1 MACLY
6 KFHSSSK
13 DPVSF
18 HLISNLLLQRWIKR
32 YYNCSHVC
40 RAHSVVDLWDN
51 CLSHFKTDVNGDSR
65 LPWLFQ
71 ALPSTDSLE
80 MLTFSCCVIFHPF
93 QIKLAVFPF
102 NFPPLISKFKL
113 LKLLWLV
120 SGCLFQCTQFRIL
133 VHQHSIWDLIPLC
146 IWISPLGEYYPSP
159 CACKIRI
166 MLMVCMSSSIS
177 PLKSGFFNQFS
188 VQSLD
193 RHIFFSLKIHVLK
206 PELSANL

>member
-1 MACLY
+1 M
-6 KFHSSSK
+6 
-13 DPVSF
+13 
-18 HLISNLLLQRWIKR
+18 
-32 YYNCSHVC
+32 
-40 RAHSVVDLWDN
+40 
-51 CLSHFKTDVNGDSR
+51 
-65 LPWLFQ
+65 
-71 ALPSTDSLE
+71 
-80 MLTFSCCVIFHPF
+80 
-93 QIKLAVFPF
+93 FPF

-159 CACKIRI
+159 CACKIRT

-193 RHIFFSLKIHVLK
+193 RHIFFSFKFMC
-206 PELSANL
+206 LSQNCQQIFSFGVVSVSMSLTLMSKSWEWFGHDFYTIFCNSKQNKFNSF